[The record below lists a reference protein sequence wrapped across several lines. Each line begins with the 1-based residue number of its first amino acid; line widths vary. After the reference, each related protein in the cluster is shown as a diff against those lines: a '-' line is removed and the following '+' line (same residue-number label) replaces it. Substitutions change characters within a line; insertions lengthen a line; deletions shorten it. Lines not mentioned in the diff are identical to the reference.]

1 MAKAIENQ
9 IEKGLLCRGRET
21 EKGMGVERGCC
32 RQRRLCK
39 TRTDALQAGGD
50 RTAVL
55 NHRIKDLGLKG
66 TLKAI

>member
-32 RQRRLCK
+32 RQRRLQ
-39 TRTDALQAGGD
+39 DED
-50 RTAVL
+50 RCITG
-55 NHRIKDLGLKG
+55 RW
-66 TLKAI
+66 